1 MINITCANGITTVEN
16 TDYNVMP
23 VVKFVNPEGSYISQ
37 AKGMY
42 NGHYYWALD
51 GVAQYGNLP
60 TGGTIYI
67 WFNTSATEWWA
78 ADALGG
84 GLFYDNIQTPTN
96 TLYPLEAFIGGSFD
110 AGTLISPANGLAKS
124 YFNINGKFHT
134 KETIFYVYLANDVYE
149 IPLAKLQVNGSPQA
163 TMQDGINA
171 LAAILVNAGASGGGG
186 VTNYWDL
193 TFTSDDNINLN
204 LNGYVA
210 TYPGVYII
218 EGAGDGTYKF
228 EAPNAA
234 SYPGQTMTIINKD
247 INNAYVGDSLTL
259 VKYVDDTTL
268 TSVPALT
275 AVVLSATNSY
285 NIWWVVS
292 QYTV

>member
-1 MINITCANGITTVEN
+1 MINITCANGITTVVN

-23 VVKFVNPEGSYISQ
+23 VVKFVNPVGSYISQ

-51 GVAQYGNLP
+51 GVAAYGSFP
-60 TGGTIYI
+60 GTGTIYI
-67 WFNTSATEWWA
+67 WFKTGNTEWWA
-78 ADALGG
+78 TDALGG
-84 GLFYDNIQTPTN
+84 GLLYDSIQSPTN
-96 TLYPLEAFIGGSFD
+96 TLYPLEAFAGGSFD

-134 KETIFYVYLANDVYE
+134 KETTFYVYLANDVYE

-171 LAAILVNAGASGGGG
+171 LATILVNAGSSGGGG

-193 TFTSDDNINLN
+193 TFAADDGVNLN
-204 LNGYVA
+204 LNGFIA

-218 EGAGDGTYKF
+218 IGAGDGTYVF
-228 EAPNAA
+228 EAPAA
-234 SYPGQTMTIINKD
+234 SSYPGQTMTIVNVD
-247 INNAYVGDSLTL
+247 SVNAYIGSGNTTIQYADAGSLVQL
-259 VKYVDDTTL
+259 PSL
-268 TSVPALT
+268 TSV
-275 AVVLSATNSY
+275 VLVSGNSA